1 MLCVSLQL
9 WWVQRTRYNYVI
21 QKKKPFRVRT
31 PTCTYDSQ
39 RQEYFPYALQLP
51 DGSLV
56 DTI

>member
-1 MLCVSLQL
+1 VSLQL